1 LRITASTA
9 LVLIGALTFSLN
21 GNPAFGSSSHK
32 CKKPACDISAI
43 GHRKFYNSGSVGNW
57 YSLEKE
63 KELGEKYAAAVE
75 QRVDLVKDADL
86 NAYVDR
92 VAQRIVQ
99 NSDAD
104 MPITVRIIR
113 RNDAGAF
120 TLLGGHLYL
129 TTGLL
134 LKLQSEGELA
144 SVVARGIA
152 HTAMHSVARLQTRAT
167 LMQVAS
173 IPVINLDG
181 LPHAPSG
188 NDLPIPTLGLVKFQ
202 RDFELQADYFGIQ
215 YVYKSGYDTTCFL
228 SAVQSLWQPDPSTT
242 LSKAFSPFPPLAE
255 RLKMLHQETD
265 DILQDRAE
273 ATVSSSKFDEFLAHL
288 RHIAPPALPPE
299 KETHLKLIRHDP
311 AVND

>member
-63 KELGEKYAAAVE
+63 KEFGEKYAAAVE
-75 QRVDLVKDADL
+75 QRVDLVEDADL
-86 NAYVDR
+86 NGYVDR
-92 VAQRIVQ
+92 IAQRIVQ

-120 TLLGGHLYL
+120 TLAGGHLYL

-134 LKLQSEGELA
+134 LKLQSEGEFA
-144 SVVARGIA
+144 SVLARGVA
-152 HTAMHSVARLQTRAT
+152 HAALHSVMRLQTRAA
-167 LMQVAS
+167 LLQIAS
-173 IPVINLDG
+173 IPALDPKG
-181 LPHAPSG
+181 LPHAPAQ
-188 NDLPIPTLGLVKFQ
+188 DDMWLTFGLLKFQ
-202 RDFELQADYFGIQ
+202 RTFELQADYFGIQ
-215 YVYKSGYDTTCFL
+215 YVYKSGYDTSCFL
-228 SAVQSLWQPDPSTT
+228 SAVQTLWQPDSGKPQV
-242 LSKAFSPFPPLAE
+242 KAFDAFPPLE
-255 RLKMLHQETD
+255 DRLKVLHQEID
-265 DILQDRAE
+265 DILPMLPE
-273 ATVSSSKFDEFLAHL
+273 AIVSAPQFDLFIGRL
-288 RHIAPPALPPE
+288 RQIAPP
-299 KETHLKLIRHDP
+299 ETAPTEDPGPKLIRHDL
-311 AVND
+311 AANN

>member
-1 LRITASTA
+1 VKATTTTVIY
-9 LVLIGALTFSLN
+9 IFALTSALHS
-21 GNPAFGSSSHK
+21 PAFGSSSHK
-32 CKKPACDISAI
+32 CKEPACDINAI
-43 GHRKFYNSGSVGNW
+43 GHRKLFNNHSVGNW
-57 YSLEKE
+57 YSTQREKE
-63 KELGEKYAAAVE
+63 TGGKYATAIE
-75 QRVDLVKDADL
+75 EKVDIVKDAAIS
-86 NAYVDR
+86 AYIDH

-104 MPITVRIIR
+104 MPITVRLIR

-120 TLLGGHLYL
+120 ILWGGHLYL
-129 TTGLL
+129 TNGLL

-228 SAVQSLWQPDPSTT
+228 SAVHSLWQPDPSTT